1 LESHPLFSQLS
12 TLDEGTDVTQLLNIK
27 KYDDTEDETP
37 SVKKKKTSTGI
48 SFSEALPD
56 GPPVTDEPRAQSH
69 VWMVKALKGQP
80 WVATLKYDG
89 SSMTFCL
96 DPVTSEFMILSRNW
110 VVTDKCSSYYDAART
125 YFLENK
131 MKNETDLVF
140 QAEVYGPK
148 IQKNRLNVSCHT
160 IAVFNIWSRSRKS
173 YLNHDECIAECAR
186 LDLPMVS
193 VIYEGDS
200 FDKTIPELLE
210 MAKGN
215 YEYTTNARE
224 GLVIRPRVEQRVLN
238 QRLSFKVI
246 NNDYLL
252 GK

>member
-1 LESHPLFSQLS
+1 
-12 TLDEGTDVTQLLNIK
+12 
-27 KYDDTEDETP
+27 
-37 SVKKKKTSTGI
+37 
-48 SFSEALPD
+48 
-56 GPPVTDEPRAQSH
+56 
-69 VWMVKALKGQP
+69 
-80 WVATLKYDG
+80 
-89 SSMTFCL
+89 
-96 DPVTSEFMILSRNW
+96 
-110 VVTDKCSSYYDAART
+110 
-125 YFLENK
+125 